1 MMRKRQ
7 NGFILFSVV
16 ILIMLA
22 GSMLAVYTHLTQNM
36 AAQTEVL
43 HQAAWKRN
51 LIRSG
56 QNWVQH
62 KNPEIQEKISTS
74 SLELETASLAPEG
87 SSKILTLTLQKDA
100 FNQIAV
106 HCQRLDPLK

>member
-1 MMRKRQ
+1 MKRIRQ
-7 NGFILFSVV
+7 NGLILFSVV

-56 QNWVQH
+56 RNWAQH
-62 KNPEIQEKISTS
+62 HKPDLQEKTATST
-74 SLELETASLAPEG
+74 LELETASLAPVG
-87 SSKILTLTLQKDA
+87 SSKTLTLTLQKDA
-100 FNQIAV
+100 FDQITV
-106 HCQRLDPLK
+106 QCQRLDPLK